1 MSSLNLAEKLHP
13 AGGGSPEEGDSE
25 HGYFNQQ
32 SFNVVTNQF
41 HIEACDGQRMRLQ
54 CNTVHCGSR
63 LS

>member
-32 SFNVVTNQF
+32 SFNVVIKRFTIRDKRDCSAIPCIVAQ
-41 HIEACDGQRMRLQ
+41 D
-54 CNTVHCGSR
+54 
-63 LS
+63 